1 VQQLESRQKQGDLPR
16 ASGFEQEQHEREYN
30 NSYGAAQAPL
40 NRGAVGG
47 GGARNEPQAFHSEPR
62 NEPRDKWSDLEQH
75 MQSGAPTAGGGYVP
89 PHLRRLRAQEEE
101 ARVAASLPQQAV
113 SQPLNTMHPR
123 EVALSVESL
132 TDLAVLLEFKEEHA
146 YALMSSGYELHSLK
160 TSSDETLKQIG
171 LPKGVR
177 MKVLKWAQEMSST

>member
-1 VQQLESRQKQGDLPR
+1 
-16 ASGFEQEQHEREYN
+16 
-30 NSYGAAQAPL
+30 
-40 NRGAVGG
+40 
-47 GGARNEPQAFHSEPR
+47 
-62 NEPRDKWSDLEQH
+62 
-75 MQSGAPTAGGGYVP
+75 M
-89 PHLRRLRAQEEE
+89 
-101 ARVAASLPQQAV
+101 AASLPQQAV